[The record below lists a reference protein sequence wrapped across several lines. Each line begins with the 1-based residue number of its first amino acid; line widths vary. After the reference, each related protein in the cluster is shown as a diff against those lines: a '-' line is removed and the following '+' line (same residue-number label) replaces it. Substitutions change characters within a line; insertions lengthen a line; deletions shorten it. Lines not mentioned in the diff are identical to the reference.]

1 MSTPQD
7 PLSPT
12 LACVVLPLEAADHY
26 EAIEELAN
34 ALAADMQATDGM
46 RISAAAIAR
55 ESLACTHLG
64 HDTALP
70 HARLP
75 NFDRFLFGI
84 GLSAKGIPWGSE
96 NKIAHIILLS
106 AVPQSANTAYL
117 GFVRKLILAIKDEP
131 RRQALLKAGEPEAIH
146 HWVQQHL

>member
-1 MSTPQD
+1 MSSPQD
-7 PLSPT
+7 SLSPT
-12 LACVVLPLEAADHY
+12 LACVVIPLEAADHY

-34 ALAADMQATDGM
+34 ALATDMEATDAM

-75 NFDRFLFGI
+75 NFDRFIFGI
-84 GLSAKGIPWGSE
+84 GLSAKGVSWGSE
-96 NKIAHIILLS
+96 GKSAHIILLS
-106 AVPQSANTAYL
+106 AVPQSANMAYL
-117 GFVRKLILAIKDEP
+117 GFVRKLILAIKDET
-131 RRQALLKAGEPEAIH
+131 RRETLRKAGEPEAVRR
-146 HWVQQHL
+146 WVQQHL